1 MRRITTPDD
10 FAAAL
15 ASGAIVVTLDDYL
28 TTQEAADLLGVSRP
42 TLVKLLDEGAIPHT
56 RAGSHR
62 RVALVDVL
70 ARREARSRRQGDAF
84 DRLFEAEEAAGL
96 PD

>member
-1 MRRITTPDD
+1 MRRILTPDD
-10 FAAAL
+10 FATAL
-15 ASGAIVVTLDDYL
+15 TEGAIVVALDEHL

-42 TLVKLLDEGAIPHT
+42 TLVKLLDDGAILYT
-56 RAGSHR
+56 RAGTHR

-70 ARREARSRRQGDAF
+70 AYREARSKRQKDAF
-84 DRLFEAEEAAGL
+84 ERLFEADEAAGL